1 MTGWAG
7 FTGGGF
13 GAAVWYSVGMETQN
27 STPTVVGFGDEV
39 FDRMARAVEKVQ
51 ERLRRST
58 AALEAAEV
66 PYAVFGDNA
75 VAAWVATIDPGAV
88 RHSVDIEML
97 VNRGDYASAKET
109 LESVGFLHHDEMTFV
124 DGADG
129 SPREAVRLL
138 FAGEKA
144 KEDHVAATPS
154 VSVDSTHTAFRLLPL
169 EPLVLLELTLW
180 RCVCRLHVRDLIEI
194 GLVDQSWPQRFTP
207 ELAGRLQALLDDPDG

>member
-1 MTGWAG
+1 
-7 FTGGGF
+7 
-13 GAAVWYSVGMETQN
+13 METQN
-27 STPTVVGFGDEV
+27 LKPTVVAFGDEV
-39 FDRMARAVEKVQ
+39 LDRMARAVEKVQ

-58 AALEAAEV
+58 AALEAAHV
-66 PYAVFGDNA
+66 PYAAFGDNA

-88 RHSVDIEML
+88 RHAVDIEML
-97 VNRGDYASAKET
+97 VNRGDYASAKKT
-109 LESVGFLHHDEMTFV
+109 LESVGFLQHDEMTFV

-144 KEDHVAATPS
+144 KEGHVAAAPC
-154 VSVDSTHTAFRLLPL
+154 VSADSTHTAFKLLPL

-207 ELAGRLQALLDDPDG
+207 ALAGRLQTLLDDPDG

>member
-1 MTGWAG
+1 M
-7 FTGGGF
+7 GGIYGRGF
-13 GAAVWYSVGMETQN
+13 GAALWYSVGVETQN
-27 STPTVVGFGDEV
+27 LTPTVVVFGDEV
-39 FDRMARAVEKVQ
+39 LDRMARAVEKVQ
-51 ERLRRST
+51 ERLRRFT
-58 AALEAAEV
+58 AALDAAQV
-66 PYAVFGDNA
+66 PYAVFGDHA

-88 RHSVDIEML
+88 RNSVDIEML

-109 LESVGFLHHDEMTFV
+109 LERVGFVQHDEMTFV
-124 DGADG
+124 DGPDG

-144 KEDHVAATPS
+144 KENHLVGAPC
-154 VSVDSTHTAFRLLPL
+154 VSADSTHTAFKLLPL

-207 ELAGRLQALLDDPDG
+207 ALAGRLQALLDDPDG